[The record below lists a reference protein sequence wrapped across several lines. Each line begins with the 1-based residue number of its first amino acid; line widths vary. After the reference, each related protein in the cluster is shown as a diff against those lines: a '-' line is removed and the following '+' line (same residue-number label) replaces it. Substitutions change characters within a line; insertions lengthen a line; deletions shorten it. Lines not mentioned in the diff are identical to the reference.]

1 MNVNASMIVSRGGLL
16 ILLGLFAGCASDYA
30 KPYPLLSPSEM
41 GRIQEADSIDEY
53 QLLSEPVPL
62 SEFQASE
69 LPIQS
74 DFELPPLLAREQSI
88 TEVSLG
94 LSRVRDSVLQNNLGI
109 TVDRYQAEVESQQ
122 IGEDLGAFDATFSVA
137 LYYGQQVE
145 GATSLVDPTGS
156 IQTDAFSVSPGLQVP
171 LSTGGELEIE
181 MNLYNYQQLANDVS
195 TISPSANEEVS
206 GQEAQLSFSFT
217 QPLLRGAGST
227 VALAPIVLAD
237 YSSRQ
242 AAAGVTLQIINT
254 LADAERSYWRTW
266 VAHQQFESAYQV
278 YEEAKQQLE
287 MTRRLYEGQQATIV
301 DVRQAQ
307 ASVLTQA
314 SYVIGFEEEYV
325 SSSLLLQTFMNDP
338 DLSLDGGCL
347 VLPLEQPQFRPF
359 VADSSRAIRYAMAHR
374 MDLLQ
379 LELQV
384 AADTLEI
391 AVAKNTL
398 LPDVVLAAEV
408 GAIGITSGGLGN
420 AVDDMFNG
428 SQAVPWSLGLSAS
441 MPIGNNT
448 ATSAYR
454 AALLQRLGDIANVN
468 QQRMTIRKDVLTALT
483 ALETSARQLRVAH
496 QAETAYRKAWQGT
509 VELFLL
515 GGQTAGDV
523 ADALE
528 HYGESRFSTIA
539 AAGDYQTA
547 LVALAMSTGTT
558 LGMNNIEWRPP
569 PIPVDSD

>member
-1 MNVNASMIVSRGGLL
+1 MISNAATISSCGLVCACGFL
-16 ILLGLFAGCASDYA
+16 ASCASDYA
-30 KPYPLLSPSEM
+30 EPYPLLSQSELK
-41 GRIQEADSIDEY
+41 RIQEADSIDEY
-53 QLLSEPVPL
+53 QLLSDPVPI
-62 SEFQASE
+62 SEFETQT

-109 TVDRYQAEVESQQ
+109 TVDRYQAGVEYQQ
-122 IGEDLGAFDATFSVA
+122 IGEELGAFDATFSVD
-137 LYYGQQVE
+137 LYYGQNVE

-156 IQTDAFSVSPGLQVP
+156 IETDAFSVSPAFQVP

-195 TISPSANEEVS
+195 TIASTEEVS

-217 QPLLRGAGST
+217 QPLLQGAGST

-237 YSSRQ
+237 YNSRQ
-242 AAAGVTLQIINT
+242 AAAGVTLQVINT
-254 LADAERSYWRTW
+254 LADAERTYWNTW
-266 VAHQQFESAYQV
+266 VAHQQFESAHEV
-278 YEEAKQQLE
+278 YEYATEQFEA
-287 MTRRLYEGQQATIV
+287 TRELYQAQQATIV
-301 DVRQAQ
+301 DVRQSQ

-314 SYVIGFEEEYV
+314 RYVIGFEEQYV
-325 SSSLLLQTFMNDP
+325 SSSLLLQTLMNDP
-338 DLSLDGGCL
+338 DLTLDGNCL
-347 VLPLEQPQFRPF
+347 VLPFEQPQFRPF
-359 VADSSRAIRYAMAHR
+359 VADSNRAIRYAMAHR

-398 LPDVVLAAEV
+398 LPDVVFAAEL
-408 GAIGITSGGLGN
+408 GAIGITDSGLGQ
-420 AVDDMFNG
+420 AVNDMFNG

-441 MPIGNNT
+441 MPIGNTT
-448 ATSAYR
+448 AISAYR

-468 QQRMTIRKDVLTALT
+468 QQRLTIRKDVLTALT
-483 ALETSARQLRVAH
+483 ALETAARQLRVAH
-496 QAETAYRKAWQGT
+496 QAEIAYRGAWKGT
-509 VELFLL
+509 TELFLL
-515 GGQTAGDV
+515 GEQTAGDV
-523 ADALE
+523 ADSLE
-528 HYGESRFSTIA
+528 HYGESKFATIA
-539 AAGDYQTA
+539 AAGDYQKA

-569 PIPVDSD
+569 PVPVDSD